1 MKSNSRNL
9 LLLAL
14 CASAS
19 SQAFAQDQATP
30 QASTPECVDTNCVTD
45 DGLVI
50 RTRSLGETKPV
61 TQSESEKSSSTE
73 LKPDRR
79 VTVTS
84 GAQAQQARPGTA
96 VLVGKYSVQLPDG
109 GVIWATED
117 PALGTARMEVSAP
130 SLIAYDGHKITKP
143 IRFMTYSNYSSFL
156 RRAEIRIYRASDVD
170 LIEPIAVV
178 PLTPGAVVDAEWD
191 GAFTS
196 DVPLKV
202 GDELVYVVRAWGAK
216 DSDFDETFARRFQL
230 TTPEEAERGASLLR
244 ESVTKQ
250 YGTTFSAE
258 EAERRSL
265 TDQVFGAD
273 GLRQQNIPLYGSR
286 VRIQGR
292 DLPERAGLT
301 INGRSHPVDLERKMV
316 AEYLVPTGKQTF
328 DIELRG
334 GESQQVWTHQLEVDV
349 TGRYMF
355 MVGIADLTLSQN
367 DISGSVEP
375 LAPDDRFNSD
385 FLAEGRL
392 AFYLKGKI
400 KGKYLITAQA
410 DTDERE
416 LGNMFDKFFDADP
429 QDVFRR
435 LDPDLYYP
443 VYGDDSTT
451 YRDVDTQGKLY
462 VRVDWD
468 KNQALFG
475 NFETGITGTEYAQY
489 SRALYGA
496 AASLRS
502 RRTNAWGNPG
512 SELKAFASKAQ
523 SLAGH
528 SEFLGTTGSLYYLKH
543 GDILPGSDRAVI
555 ELRDPTTG
563 RVEDRITLTAGAD
576 YEIDE
581 FQGRIL
587 LTKPLGQVAFDRM
600 RSITRDAP
608 LDGYE
613 QILLVDYEYVPSGI
627 NLSETTVGARGKHW
641 FGDFLAIGGTWI
653 DEKRS
658 GDDYSLKGVDATLQA
673 GKGTYLKVEH
683 SRTKSTS
690 APVFYSSNGGLDFTQ
705 INNPLIARRGDA
717 TAVEA
722 RANFKELGWTK
733 LDASAAAWWRD
744 VDAGYSVSRFDT
756 GLRIEEYGA
765 EAQAQITPEINIY
778 GRYSDAE
785 RGLEALTQAQLT
797 AEWQF
802 APSSTIT
809 GEIRHIDEQ
818 RVIGSGEGTLAA
830 LRYTQRVNSKLDV
843 YGGGQVA
850 FNRSGAYQDNDAI
863 IAGAKLRFGELST
876 IGAEV
881 NTGDRGDGIQ
891 LNAEYRLSPDHTF
904 YGAYTYSTDRTD
916 YDPLFNRRTNN
927 GWTLGQ
933 RWRLSN
939 KVSLF
944 NESQWLKTPSGNG
957 INHTYGM
964 DFYPGQ
970 GWNLGF
976 TLQKGYLER
985 LNGQALEDVRRR
997 GASVSGGF
1005 TNADTQWQS
1014 KLEWRKDT
1022 GAEQRTQWVT
1032 TNRFSHK
1039 INDSLRLAA
1048 RFNYSDTDDKL
1059 NPQADAKFIEGNA
1072 GFALRPWNTTRWALL
1087 GKVTYLYDVSSL
1099 AQVGDTIAFYD
1110 QKSRIFSLEGIYNP
1124 SHNWEFAGKAM
1135 RRDGSVRMGR
1145 LTGEWADSG
1154 ATFLAGQV
1162 RYGLRDKWHALAEY
1176 RLLDVDKGGARHGA
1190 LVALERDLSQNFR
1203 IGVGYSFTQFNDDLT
1218 DFDYD
1223 HKGFFINLN
1232 GRY

>member
-1 MKSNSRNL
+1 MALSKRTLIMAAL
-9 LLLAL
+9 LG
-14 CASAS
+14 SGS
-19 SQAFAQDQATP
+19 TNAFAQTADNAPAPAPTP
-30 QASTPECVDTNCVTD
+30 ACEGDTCLAG
-45 DGLVI
+45 DGLTI
-50 RTRSLGETKPV
+50 RTRTLGEDRPV
-61 TQSESEKSSSTE
+61 TRGETEASTARA
-73 LKPDRR
+73 LQPDRR
-79 VTVTS
+79 VTVAT
-84 GAQAQQARPGTA
+84 GAQAEPGKA
-96 VLVGKYSVQLPDG
+96 ILIGKYSVQLPHG

-130 SLIAYDGHKITKP
+130 SLVAFDGRAITKP
-143 IRFMTYSNYSSFL
+143 VRFMAYSNYSAFI
-156 RRAEIRIYRASDVD
+156 RRAEIRIYRANDVD
-170 LIEPIAVV
+170 LVDPIATV
-178 PLTPGAVVDAEWD
+178 PLTPGAVMETEWD
-191 GAFTS
+191 GAFKS
-196 DVPLKV
+196 DVPLKA

-216 DSDFDETFARRFQL
+216 DSDFDETFARRLQL
-230 TTPEEAERGASLLR
+230 ATPEEAERGASILR
-244 ESVTKQ
+244 EAVTKQ
-250 YGTTFSAE
+250 YGSTFTAE

-265 TDQVFGAD
+265 TDQTFGGD
-273 GLRQQNIPLYGSR
+273 GLKQQNIPLYGSR

-292 DLPERAGLT
+292 DLPERATLS
-301 INGRSHPVDLERKMV
+301 INGRSHPIDLERKMV
-316 AEYLVPTGKQTF
+316 AEYLVPTGVQTF
-328 DIELRG
+328 DIVMT
-334 GESQQVWTHQLEVDV
+334 SAKSKQPWQHQLQVDV

-375 LAPDDRFNSD
+375 LAPDDRFNHD
-385 FLAEGRL
+385 FLVEGRL

-410 DTDERE
+410 DTNERE
-416 LGNMFDKFFDADP
+416 LENLFDNFFDADP

-451 YRDVDTQGKLY
+451 YRDVDTQGRLY

-502 RRTNAWGNPG
+502 RRTNAWGDPG
-512 SELKAFASKAQ
+512 SELKAFGSKAQ
-523 SLAGH
+523 SVAGH

-543 GDILPGSDRAVI
+543 GDVLPGSERAVI

-563 RVEDRITLTAGAD
+563 RTEDRIELTPGAD

-587 LTKPLGQVAFDRM
+587 LTKPLGQVATDRL
-600 RSITRDAP
+600 RSITRDTP
-608 LDGYE
+608 LDGYQ
-613 QILLVDYEYVPSGI
+613 QILLVDYEYVPNGL
-627 NLSETTVGARGKHW
+627 NLSKATIGARGKHW
-641 FGDFLAIGGTWI
+641 FGNHLAIGGTWV
-653 DEKRS
+653 DENRA
-658 GDDYSLKGVDATLQA
+658 GDDYSLKGLDATLQA

-683 SRTKSTS
+683 SRTKATS
-690 APVFYSSNGGLDFTQ
+690 APVFYSDNGGLDFTQ
-705 INNPLIARRGDA
+705 LNPVLASRRGEA

-733 LDASAAAWWRD
+733 LDASVAAWWRN
-744 VDAGYSVSRFDT
+744 VDAGYSISRYDT

-765 EAQAQITPEINIY
+765 EGQAQVTPEINLY
-778 GRYSDAE
+778 GRYSMAE
-785 RGLEALTQAQLT
+785 RGAESLEQAQIT

-802 APSSTIT
+802 APNSSIT
-809 GEIRHIDEQ
+809 GELRHLDEQ
-818 RVIGSGEGTLAA
+818 RLIGSGTGTLAA
-830 LRYTQRVNSKLDV
+830 LRYTQRVLPTLDL

-850 FNRSGAYQDNDAI
+850 FDRSGTYEDNDAL
-863 IAGAKLRFGELST
+863 IAGAKFRFGDLST

-881 NTGDRGDGIQ
+881 STGDRGDAAQI
-891 LNAEYRLSPDHTF
+891 NAEYRISPDHTI

-944 NESQWLKTPSGNG
+944 NESQWLKTPSGTG

-964 DFYPGQ
+964 DFYPGE

-976 TLQKGYLER
+976 TLQKGDLER
-985 LNGQALEDVRRR
+985 IAGNVLEEVRRH
-997 GASVSGGF
+997 GVSVSGGF

-1014 KLEWRKDT
+1014 KIEWREDR

-1032 TNRFSHK
+1032 TNRVSHK
-1039 INDSLRLAA
+1039 VSDSLRLAA
-1048 RFNYSDTDDKL
+1048 RFNFSDTDDRI
-1059 NPQADAKFIEGNA
+1059 NPQADAKFVEGNV
-1072 GFALRPWNTTRWALL
+1072 GFALRPWNSTRWALL
-1087 GKVTYLYDVSSL
+1087 GKYTYLYDVSSL
-1099 AQVGDTIAFYD
+1099 AQVGDNIAFYD
-1110 QKSRIFSLEGIYNP
+1110 QKSQILSLEGIYNP

-1135 RRDGSVRMGR
+1135 RRWGSVRLGR

-1154 ATFLAGQV
+1154 ATFVAGQV
-1162 RYGLRDKWHALAEY
+1162 RYGLRDKWHALGEY
-1176 RLLDVDKGGARHGA
+1176 RVLDVDNGGTRHGA
-1190 LVALERDLSQNFR
+1190 LVAIERDLSQNFR
-1203 IGVGYSFTQFNDDLT
+1203 VGVGYSFTEFNDDLT
-1218 DFDYD
+1218 DFDND
-1223 HKGFFINLN
+1223 HKGFFINLT